1 MTRKISEES
10 WKIVVFEIPL
20 KTKTNF
26 SYLIVY
32 EIMGNMG
39 IWVGCPPH
47 KHTFSKFNGGYPN
60 THIIVYIYII
70 YNNNNNLGGRF
81 SKKKFG

>member
-47 KHTFSKFNGGYPN
+47 IHSLSKFNGGYP
-60 THIIVYIYII
+60 
-70 YNNNNNLGGRF
+70 
-81 SKKKFG
+81 

>member
-32 EIMGNMG
+32 EIMG
-39 IWVGCPPH
+39 IWVGCPSH
-47 KHTFSKFNGGYPN
+47 KHSLSKFNGGYPN
-60 THIIVYIYII
+60 THNIVYII

-81 SKKKFG
+81 SKKKYG